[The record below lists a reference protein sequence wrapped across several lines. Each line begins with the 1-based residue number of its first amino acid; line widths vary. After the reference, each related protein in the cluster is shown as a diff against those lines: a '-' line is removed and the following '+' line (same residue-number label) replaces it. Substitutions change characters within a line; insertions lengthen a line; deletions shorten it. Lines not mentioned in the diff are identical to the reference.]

1 MKKSFRSDI
10 KGLLSTLNIL
20 TEPHNIEY
28 KIIYEFKYSNTKKIC
43 YLNRKVTVFNGRT
56 PVDNKWFDNDLEIIQ
71 YISKELATWTQV
83 DKGIK

>member
-10 KGLLSTLNIL
+10 KGLLSTLNTL
-20 TEPHNIEY
+20 TEPHDIEY
-28 KIIYEFKYSNTKKIC
+28 KIIYEYKYSHTRKIT

-56 PVDNKWFDNDLEIIQ
+56 PVHNEWFDNDLEIIQ